1 MLTFQP
7 VTTGLLRHQASAHH
21 TYTSIPSPTRD
32 CLLHV
37 WGTPLPSRSPCTCT
51 GWHSPQLSL
60 HLTCPATDSL
70 CQGWQAEKVGGKR
83 EGCFPAVNSWFEDG
97 ASLLQIDLIFP
108 CPKMALR
115 STSSS
120 ALQHWLCPAPV
131 LNPGRLRQTICKKRQ
146 TVVPYNLYLGESLI
160 TDFHS
165 QMIFLYRNAIW
176 KYKFSDLLHKYLRI
190 TLMGQQKLY
199 QLKSCPVT
207 PTGFIGLNSVSF

>member
-1 MLTFQP
+1 MH
-7 VTTGLLRHQASAHH
+7 TTH
-21 TYTSIPSPTRD
+21 THTNIPSPAWD

-37 WGTPLPSRSPCTCT
+37 WGTPLPGRSPCTCT

-60 HLTCPATDSL
+60 HLTCPATDSP
-70 CQGWQAEKVGGKR
+70 CQGWQAEMVGGKR
-83 EGCFPAVNSWFEDG
+83 EGNSPAVNSWFEDG
-97 ASLLQIDLIFP
+97 ASLLQINPIFT

-115 STSSS
+115 STSSP

-131 LNPGRLRQTICKKRQ
+131 LNPGQLCKKRE
-146 TVVPYNLYLGESLI
+146 TAVSYHLYLGESLI

-165 QMIFLYRNAIW
+165 EMIFLYRNAIW
-176 KYKFSDLLHKYLRI
+176 KYKPSDILHKYPRI

>member
-1 MLTFQP
+1 MHTTHTHEYP
-7 VTTGLLRHQASAHH
+7 KPNTGLFVTRVGH
-21 TYTSIPSPTRD
+21 TPAKQIPLYLHRLAQPTALAPSHVSSHRFAVPGLTS
-32 CLLHV
+32 
-37 WGTPLPSRSPCTCT
+37 W
-51 GWHSPQLSL
+51 
-60 HLTCPATDSL
+60 
-70 CQGWQAEKVGGKR
+70 EGGGKKR
-83 EGCFPAVNSWFEDG
+83 EGYFPAVNSWFEDG

-131 LNPGRLRQTICKKRQ
+131 LNPGRLRQTICKNRQ
-146 TVVPYNLYLGESLI
+146 TAVPYNLYSGESLI